1 MSSIPLPQILL
12 NSLLDGQILAKAGE
26 KTLATIEAHF
36 TFTAHEITKAYQDSY
51 GYAIAAISAGLAA
64 PEQKLAFLRKYIH
77 TKITREFADHIEI
90 NYLQKFALERGMQGN
105 LAPLR
110 KQLIEELKKA
120 AELKDKLF
128 EIEQITEEDLAALI
142 NYQGSFAITDLILT
156 QMENSAPLDDTLAAF
171 LRHKDL
177 LGNAILFFFREL
189 LRKDERLEKTQ
200 AALQREGLWVDVR
213 NLQDELKTA
222 EENIIKA
229 VKENSPNLVESAQ
242 NLERLK
248 QTQRVWQTRHE
259 QLREFSRQFETW
271 ADLLNTQVD
280 QVLADIGQLHGKLD
294 NLHND
299 VKIILVKQD
308 KLLAKFEQLMQRYN
322 LSTRIKPRDE
332 LTQHNSTSLK
342 EIEQSLNELALL
354 PRRTPKYHRLAF
366 MAGSVLSSTGDLA
379 QAEQWLLQ
387 VRDTAPN
394 RVDKAL
400 ASFNLFQIRVRRK
413 AYTDAFKDLQT
424 AIELERQQYALHD
437 VEKYPMLE
445 LLGAGGMGCVFLCW
459 NQWRDNKVVVKC
471 FWEAPKGPRESVF
484 KEALTM
490 YDVAGEYVPKPLDYG
505 YVNADKMERSYFV
518 TEYIEDALD
527 GEAWLAKHG
536 KLDLNLGLIVGLQVA
551 QGLAVAHQKGIYHL
565 DLKPAN
571 LLFKQTESGFSVKII
586 DFGLA
591 QVAPNLKQQVVLSQR
606 GSGKSL
612 LIQEIFGTLDY
623 APPEQWG
630 EKQYG
635 QPGAKSDVFAL
646 GATLYHLFSGENPR
660 FLHPSELPDVPELQ
674 ILLLNCLKRY
684 PEKRPGIQIV
694 IMQLKQI
701 SFKKEGPEGIFF
713 CNSLKAKISPSDSA
727 TNSALIESEITP
739 SDNSAL
745 IEPKTAPFESA
756 TVAPEIATSDNS
768 ARIESKTATSDDSAL
783 IQPKTAPFES
793 ATAEPEIATSDNSA
807 TGEPEI
813 AASDDSALIQPK
825 TAPFDSATAEPEIA
839 TSDNSARIE
848 SKTATSDDSALI
860 QPKTAPFDS
869 ATGEPEIAMSDNSA
883 LIQPKT
889 APFDSAT
896 VEPEIA
902 TSDNSARIEPK
913 TATSHSATIS
923 QKICT
928 LQEHYPAVT
937 SVAFSPNGRLLA
949 SAREDGTIKLWD
961 VKTRKVQRTLKI
973 KTGILGLFQKKPT
986 QGHHSIAFS
995 PDGYTLASGSKDK
1008 TIRLW
1013 DVNNGKLLRTLTG
1026 HQLSVQ
1032 SIAFSPDGYTLASGS
1047 KDKTIRLWD
1056 VSTGKIRRILQCDR
1070 SVLSIAFSLDGRT
1083 LAAGCVCFNY
1093 INIILWNVSTGK
1105 MHKALSHANN
1115 SVISVA
1121 LSYDGR
1127 ILASGSKD
1135 KTIMLWEVSS
1145 GKILRS
1151 LEGHRKH
1158 NRGEV
1163 YSVAFSP
1170 NERLLAS
1177 GSGDHTIKLW
1187 DVFTGER
1194 LGTLQ
1199 GHEDSVTSI
1208 AFSPDGNT
1216 LASGSKDTTIKLWR

>member
-1 MSSIPLPQILL
+1 MSSTPLPQILL
-12 NSLLDGQILAKAGE
+12 NSLLDGQIIAKAGE
-26 KTLATIEAHF
+26 KTLATIKAHF

-51 GYAIAAISAGLAA
+51 GYALAAISTGLAA
-64 PEQKLAFLRKYIH
+64 PDQKLAFLQKYLH

-90 NYLQKFALERGMQGN
+90 NYLQKFAQEHGGQGN
-105 LAPLR
+105 LALLR

-120 AELKDKLF
+120 AKLKDKLF
-128 EIEQITEEDLAALI
+128 QIEQITEEDLAALI
-142 NYQGSFAITDLILT
+142 NYQGTFAITDLILT
-156 QMENSAPLDDTLAAF
+156 QMQNSAPLDDTLAAF

-200 AALQREGLWVDVR
+200 AALQREGLCVDVR
-213 NLQDELKTA
+213 NLQGELKTA

-229 VKENSPNLVESAQ
+229 VKENSPNLIELAQ
-242 NLERLK
+242 HLDKLK

-280 QVLADIGQLHGKLD
+280 QVLADMAQLHGKLD
-294 NLHND
+294 NVHND

-308 KLLAKFEQLMQRYN
+308 ELLAKFEQMMQRYN

-342 EIEQSLNELALL
+342 EIEQTLNELTQL

-413 AYTDAFKDLQT
+413 AYTEAFKDLQT
-424 AIELERQQYALHD
+424 AIELDRQQYALHD

-518 TEYIEDALD
+518 TEYIEGALD
-527 GEAWLAKHG
+527 GEAWLARHG

-591 QVAPNLKQQVVLSQR
+591 QVAPNLKQQAALSQR

-694 IMQLKQI
+694 IIQLKQI
-701 SFKKEGPEGIFF
+701 PPNPPLEKGGTPSFRKEGSEGIFF
-713 CNSLKAKISPSDSA
+713 SNSLKPKIAPSGSV
-727 TNSALIESEITP
+727 
-739 SDNSAL
+739 
-745 IEPKTAPFESA
+745 
-756 TVAPEIATSDNS
+756 TVAPEITTSDNS
-768 ARIESKTATSDDSAL
+768 ATIEPKTATSDDSAL
-783 IQPKTAPFES
+783 ID
-793 ATAEPEIATSDNSA
+793 PEIT
-807 TGEPEI
+807 
-813 AASDDSALIQPK
+813 
-825 TAPFDSATAEPEIA
+825 
-839 TSDNSARIE
+839 
-848 SKTATSDDSALI
+848 TSDD
-860 QPKTAPFDS
+860 
-869 ATGEPEIAMSDNSA
+869 SA

-902 TSDNSARIEPK
+902 TSNNSARIEPK
-913 TATSHSATIS
+913 TATSDDSALIQPKTATSHSATIS
-923 QKICT
+923 KKICT

-937 SVAFSPNGRLLA
+937 SVAFSPLGHLLA
-949 SAREDGTIKLWD
+949 SAIEDGTIKLWD
-961 VKTRKVQRTLKI
+961 VKTGKVQRTLKI
-973 KTGILGLFQKKPT
+973 KTGILGFFQKEPT

-995 PDGYTLASGSKDK
+995 PDGYTLASGSADK
-1008 TIRLW
+1008 TIKMW
-1013 DVNNGKLLRTLTG
+1013 NVNNGKVLRTLTG
-1026 HQLSVQ
+1026 HKLSVQ

-1070 SVLSIAFSLDGRT
+1070 SVLSIGFSLDGRT
-1083 LAAGCVCFNY
+1083 LAAGCVCFDY

-1115 SVISVA
+1115 TVISVA

-1135 KTIMLWEVSS
+1135 KTIMLWEVST
-1145 GKILRS
+1145 GKMLRT

-1163 YSVAFSP
+1163 YSLAFCP
-1170 NERLLAS
+1170 DERLLAS

-1187 DVFTGER
+1187 DVSTGER

-1208 AFSPDGNT
+1208 AFSPDGDT